1 MSAEQAGVDL
11 NEATIE
17 AALLQI
23 RGFSGYAATKT
34 ALSGIKITPA
44 QLAAGRAAFKR
55 KRRQLDDLWQAF
67 DCDIDA
73 AVRHIYREMVR
84 AGL

>member
-1 MSAEQAGVDL
+1 MSAIPISDEQAKVDRYV
-11 NEATIE
+11 AT
-17 AALLQI
+17 
-23 RGFSGYAATKT
+23 F
-34 ALSGIKITPA
+34 ALSGAAMTGIKITPA

-55 KRRQLDDLWQAF
+55 KRRLLDDLWQAF